1 MSQSPNPTHHTPN
14 PVFRLALAQINP
26 TVGALDSN
34 TAKIIEYVD
43 RARELGAQMVA
54 FPELAIPGYPPEDL
68 LFKPQFIQANIDRMH
83 SVVEA
88 SKDITVVVG
97 FADDDGHIRN
107 SAAIAH
113 DGKLLGIYH
122 KVFLPNYGVF
132 DEERYFRAGDECPVF
147 VLNGTPVGIN
157 ICEDIWSAVGPTT
170 VQQSIGAN
178 VVVNISASPFHAG
191 KRLEREKMLVER
203 AVDHGL
209 FVAYLNTVGGQDE
222 LVFDGASVFIDPSGN
237 VVARGSQF
245 AEELVVA
252 DLDLQAVP
260 DPHTPIQSSIAGIGT
275 PSRIEVP
282 TTAPDLQPPLTV
294 KEPTVYEGAAEVYT
308 ALVTGTR
315 DYVKK
320 SGFDKVLIAI
330 SGGIDSSLVAAVA
343 ADALGPE
350 NVVGIWMPSRYS
362 SENSMLDAT
371 ALAENLGIEL
381 RTISIEEPF
390 STNLDI
396 LKPHFEGTDPGL
408 AEENLQSR
416 IRGVLI
422 MALSNKFG
430 WMVLT
435 TGNKSE
441 MAVGYAT
448 IYGDMAGGYG
458 VIKDVPKTLV
468 FELSRYRNTTTDIAS
483 IPQNVIAKPP
493 SAELRQDQKDEDSLP
508 PYDVLDPI
516 LEAYVEDDRSFSEIT
531 AMGYDERV
539 VIQVIALV
547 DRSEYK
553 RRQAPPGIKI
563 TTRNFGRDRRMP
575 IVNRYRPY

>member
-1 MSQSPNPTHHTPN
+1 MPQSPNPKHHTPN

-83 SVVEA
+83 RVVEA
-88 SKDITVVVG
+88 SKGITVVVG
-97 FADDDGHIRN
+97 FAADDGHIRN
-107 SAAIAH
+107 SAAVAH
-113 DGKLLGIYH
+113 DGKLLGVYH

-147 VLNGTPVGIN
+147 VVNGTPVGIN
-157 ICEDIWSAVGPTT
+157 ICEDIWRAIGPTT
-170 VQQSIGAN
+170 VQQSVGAR

-191 KRLEREKMLVER
+191 KRLEREKMLAER

-245 AEELVVA
+245 TEELVVA

-260 DPHTPIQSSIAGIGT
+260 EPRTPIQSSIAGIGT

-282 TTAPDLQPPLTV
+282 ATSPELQPPL
-294 KEPTVYEGAAEVYT
+294 KAKKPTIYEGAAEVYA

-315 DYVKK
+315 DYVTK
-320 SGFDKVLIAI
+320 SGFNKVLIAI

-343 ADALGPE
+343 VDALGPD

-362 SENSMLDAT
+362 SEGSMLDAT
-371 ALAENLGIEL
+371 ALADNLGFEL
-381 RTISIEEPF
+381 RMISIEELF
-390 STNLDI
+390 STNLYI
-396 LKPHFEGTDPGL
+396 LKPHFEGTEPGL

-468 FELSRYRNTTTDIAS
+468 FELSRYRNTTTDIAP
-483 IPQNVIAKPP
+483 IPRSVIEKPP
-493 SAELRQDQKDEDSLP
+493 SAELRPDQKDEDNLP
-508 PYDVLDPI
+508 PYDILDPI
-516 LEAYVEDDRSFSEIT
+516 LEAYVEDDRSFAEIV
-531 AMGYDERV
+531 AKGFDESV
-539 VIQVIALV
+539 VKQVIALV

>member
-1 MSQSPNPTHHTPN
+1 MPQSPNATHHTPN
-14 PVFRLALAQINP
+14 PVFRLALAQINL

-34 TAKIIEYVD
+34 TARIIEYLD

-83 SVVEA
+83 RVVEA
-88 SKDITVVVG
+88 AKGITVVVG

-113 DGKLLGIYH
+113 DGKLLGVYH

-157 ICEDIWSAVGPTT
+157 ICEDIWRAIGPTT
-170 VQQSIGAN
+170 VQQSVGAS

-191 KRLEREKMLVER
+191 KRLEREKMLAER

-260 DPHTPIQSSIAGIGT
+260 EPHTPIQSSIAGIGT

-282 TTAPDLQPPLTV
+282 TSAPDLLPPL
-294 KEPTVYEGAAEVYT
+294 KEKELTVYEGASEVYA
-308 ALVTGTR
+308 ALVTGTH

-320 SGFDKVLIAI
+320 SGFDKVLVAI
-330 SGGIDSSLVAAVA
+330 SGGIDSSLVATVAV
-343 ADALGPE
+343 DALGRD

-362 SENSMLDAT
+362 SERSMVDAT
-371 ALAENLGIEL
+371 ELADNLGFEL

-396 LKPHFEGTDPGL
+396 LKPHFEGTEPGL

-468 FELSRYRNTTTDIAS
+468 FELSRYRNTTTDIAP
-483 IPQNVIAKPP
+483 IPWSVIEKPP
-493 SAELRQDQKDEDSLP
+493 SAELRPDQKDEDSLP

-516 LEAYVEDDRSFSEIT
+516 LEAYVEDDRSFAEIV
-531 AMGYDERV
+531 AMGYDESIV
-539 VIQVIALV
+539 KQVIALV

-575 IVNRYRPY
+575 IVNRYRPF

>member
-1 MSQSPNPTHHTPN
+1 MPQTPDPIPHTPH
-14 PVFRLALAQINP
+14 PAFRLALAQINP
-26 TVGALDSN
+26 TVGDLDGN
-34 TAKIIEYVD
+34 TATIIEYID
-43 RARELGAQMVA
+43 RARELGVHVVA

-68 LFKPQFIQANIDRMH
+68 LFKPQFIQANIDRMRQ
-83 SVVEA
+83 VVAA
-88 SKDITVVVG
+88 SRGITVVVG
-97 FADDDGHIRN
+97 FADDDGHVRN
-107 SAAIAH
+107 SAAIAR
-113 DGKLLGIYH
+113 DGELVGIYH

-132 DEERYFRAGDECPVF
+132 DEERYFQAGDECPVY
-147 VLNGTPVGIN
+147 VLDGTPVGIN
-157 ICEDIWSAVGPTT
+157 VCEDIWRAVGPAT
-170 VQQSIGAN
+170 VQQSAGAR

-191 KRLEREKMLVER
+191 KRLGRERMLADR

-209 FVAYLNTVGGQDE
+209 FVAYVNMVGGQDE
-222 LVFDGASVFIDPSGN
+222 LVFDGASVILDPSGEI
-237 VVARGSQF
+237 VARGSQF

-252 DLDLQAVP
+252 DLDIQAVEAP
-260 DPHTPIQSSIAGIGT
+260 RKRSSSSIAGIGRPRLIKVPGNPPNPM
-275 PSRIEVP
+275 PSLK
-282 TTAPDLQPPLTV
+282 A
-294 KEPTVYEGAAEVYT
+294 KEPKVYEGAAEVYA

-315 DYVKK
+315 DYVRK
-320 SGFDKVLIAI
+320 SGFSKVLIAI

-350 NVVGIWMPSRYS
+350 NVVGISMPSRYS
-362 SENSMLDAT
+362 SEGSMLDAMS
-371 ALAENLGIEL
+371 LAQNLGIEL
-381 RTISIEEPF
+381 RTIPIEDPF
-390 STNLDI
+390 SANLDA
-396 LKPHFEGTDPGL
+396 LEPHFEGTEPGL

-468 FELSRYRNTTTDIAS
+468 YELSEYRNTISDIAP
-483 IPQNVIAKPP
+483 IPRNVIEKPP
-493 SAELRQDQKDEDSLP
+493 SAELRPDQKDEDSLP

-516 LEAYVEDDRSFSEIT
+516 LEAYVEDDRSFAEIVKL
-531 AMGYDERV
+531 GYDEGIV
-539 VIQVIALV
+539 KQVIALV

-553 RRQAPPGIKI
+553 RRQAPPGIKV

>member
-1 MSQSPNPTHHTPN
+1 MPQSPNATHHTPN
-14 PVFRLALAQINP
+14 PVFRLALAQINL

-34 TAKIIEYVD
+34 TARIIEYLD

-83 SVVEA
+83 RVVEA
-88 SKDITVVVG
+88 AKGITVVVG

-113 DGKLLGIYH
+113 DGKLLGVYH

-157 ICEDIWSAVGPTT
+157 ICEDIWRAIGPTT
-170 VQQSIGAN
+170 VQQSVGAS

-191 KRLEREKMLVER
+191 KRLEREKMLAER

-260 DPHTPIQSSIAGIGT
+260 EPHTPIQSSIAGIGT

-282 TTAPDLQPPLTV
+282 TSAPDLLPPL
-294 KEPTVYEGAAEVYT
+294 KEKELTVYEGASEVYA
-308 ALVTGTR
+308 ALVTGTH

-320 SGFDKVLIAI
+320 SGFDKVLVAI
-330 SGGIDSSLVAAVA
+330 SGGIDSSLVATVAV
-343 ADALGPE
+343 DALGRD

-362 SENSMLDAT
+362 SERSMVDAT
-371 ALAENLGIEL
+371 ELADNLGFEL

-396 LKPHFEGTDPGL
+396 LKPHFEGTEPGL

-468 FELSRYRNTTTDIAS
+468 FELSRYRNITTDIAP
-483 IPQNVIAKPP
+483 IPWSVIEKPP
-493 SAELRQDQKDEDSLP
+493 SAELRPDQKDEDSLP

-516 LEAYVEDDRSFSEIT
+516 LEAYVEDDRSFAEIV
-531 AMGYDERV
+531 AMGYDESIV
-539 VIQVIALV
+539 KQVIALV

-575 IVNRYRPY
+575 IVNRYRPF

>member
-1 MSQSPNPTHHTPN
+1 MPQSPNPTQHTPN

-43 RARELGAQMVA
+43 RAREVGAQMVA

-83 SVVEA
+83 RVVEA
-88 SKDITVVVG
+88 SKGITVVVG

-113 DGKLLGIYH
+113 DGKLVGVYN

-157 ICEDIWSAVGPTT
+157 ICEDIWRTVGPTT
-170 VQQSIGAN
+170 VQQSVGAN

-191 KRLEREKMLVER
+191 KRLEREKMLAER

-245 AEELVVA
+245 TEELVVA

-260 DPHTPIQSSIAGIGT
+260 ETHTPTQSSIARVGT
-275 PSRIEVP
+275 PSRIAVP
-282 TTAPDLQPPLTV
+282 TTVQKLQAPLKAQ
-294 KEPTVYEGAAEVYT
+294 EPTVHEGAAEVYA

-315 DYVKK
+315 DYVLK
-320 SGFDKVLIAI
+320 SGFTKVLIAI

-343 ADALGPE
+343 VDALGPD

-362 SENSMLDAT
+362 SEESMLDAT
-371 ALAENLGIEL
+371 KLADNLGMEL

-396 LKPHFEGTDPGL
+396 LKPHFKGTEPGL

-422 MALSNKFG
+422 MALSNKFS

-468 FELSRYRNTTTDIAS
+468 FELSRYRNTTTDIAP
-483 IPQNVIAKPP
+483 IPRNVIEKPP
-493 SAELRQDQKDEDSLP
+493 SAELRPDQKDEDSLP
-508 PYDVLDPI
+508 PYDILDPI

-531 AMGYDERV
+531 AMGYDESV
-539 VIQVIALV
+539 VKQVIALV